1 MGCAVKN
8 RPTVQGKGKS
18 PVVPE
23 CQQRSA
29 HPDPAAKIGI
39 DLTAQQVVDKEMKP
53 VAPSSHPEPLDTHE
67 AHHLAALAKLLDY
80 YYSTSNQLFDLG

>member
-1 MGCAVKN
+1 MGGGWVGWGGALVVE
-8 RPTVQGKGKS
+8 RTLSISGKRF
-18 PVVPE
+18 
-23 CQQRSA
+23 QMRLQ
-29 HPDPAAKIGI
+29 AAKIGI

-80 YYSTSNQLFDLG
+80 YYSISNQLFDLG